1 MNFFDS
7 IISGYWR
14 CLDFNGR
21 SSRSEFWW
29 FFLFSILFCLLIM
42 NLSADSLEN
51 QLLNMNEENF
61 YSTFFN
67 SSIGYAILITAFPQI
82 ALSIRRFHDVG
93 KSGWWYAVLQIVPIF
108 LPQSLSF
115 LSLFTLFAY
124 IYFMCEAGMQ
134 KNQYGDN
141 PLDRNRDINL

>member
-1 MNFFDS
+1 
-7 IISGYWR
+7 
-14 CLDFNGR
+14 
-21 SSRSEFWW
+21 
-29 FFLFSILFCLLIM
+29 M
-42 NLSADSLEN
+42 NLSAESLEN

-82 ALSIRRFHDVG
+82 SLSIRRFHDVG

-124 IYFMCEAGMQ
+124 IYFMCEVGMQ